1 MMGSYILHNTS
12 ELLALLCG
20 AGIAAC
26 AFRWRT
32 ANRRDFLLAFGVF
45 LAGTLIRE
53 GVVYVFGA
61 TGWPAEALAW
71 SAAGRVVQIVGGA
84 LFVRASLRHACG
96 EWGWMLVFAAA
107 AFVAGLI

>member
-1 MMGSYILHNTS
+1 MGGYLVHNTS

-26 AFRWRT
+26 IFRWPT

-53 GVVYVFGA
+53 AVVYRYGIIS
-61 TGWPAEALAW
+61 WPAEALTW
-71 SAAGRVVQIVGGA
+71 SGIGRAIQIIGGA
-84 LFVRASLRHACG
+84 MFVRASLKHACG
-96 EWGWMLVFAAA
+96 EWGWMLVFAVATIVAA
-107 AFVAGLI
+107 II